1 MSSFVFKSNHET
13 IPFSYIF
20 YSAKTLPKVFSRFF
34 MNYIILFLISFILQ
48 VKAETIL
55 FLGDS
60 LTEGY
65 QLSREEAYPAL
76 IEKILK
82 DEKKEIKVINGGVS
96 GATSASGLKRLD
108 WYLRAKPDIMVLALG
123 ANDGLRGLK
132 LNETEKNLSLV
143 IMKAQERGMIV
154 ILAWMKMPTNMGET
168 YRKEFEKIFSTLSK
182 KYSIKLI
189 PFLLE
194 GVGGKPELNLPD
206 GIHPN
211 PKGHKKMADNVL
223 KVLRTEL

>member
-1 MSSFVFKSNHET
+1 
-13 IPFSYIF
+13 
-20 YSAKTLPKVFSRFF
+20 

-154 ILAWMKMPTNMGET
+154 ILAGMKMPTNMGET